1 LAKSDQSRHRRLS
14 YKTLIGFFLFFAAAT
29 LLMDQAQVTKKVDSL
44 IYDAWVRLG
53 QSAPSDDMV
62 IVGIDS
68 QSVASHGRWPWSRV
82 DQATIIDNISQ
93 AGADVIIT
101 DILYSEHDRLNP
113 AADDEFARALADSGR
128 VILPVITEGRG
139 SDPSLAERLPISAF
153 SSTARELG
161 HVFLPIDS
169 DGIVRRA
176 HLKGGFRNAHWSILP
191 LAGMEVLGEAP
202 DPLPGNTVQDIG
214 PSLQWRGDKEVLIPF
229 HGPKNSF
236 KVIPALDVLNGNFD
250 PAVFHSNVVFFGLTA
265 SGLADVVPTPILGI
279 DQPIPGVEVH
289 ANIYSALRN
298 GDMVE
303 QIGSWPA
310 YVLVFL
316 SIALLLAIYT
326 RMRPRWGL
334 FYTITLALMPVLLSY
349 LAYELG
355 RIWFA
360 PLLAVVPVLMAFPL
374 WSWHRLEFAGR
385 FLHSET
391 NKLAIYD
398 DDIGLTGQLP
408 VSNLFESAV
417 GHLGLKR
424 WFLQI
429 DDRLTE
435 GDSEGLEPERVTSDD
450 WSAKE
455 GFTTK
460 RFDGK
465 SQLVVGFDF
474 GQSQLNEQFS
484 RFVDNASRVQRMV
497 EVPVQGGT
505 IENLQNDAD
514 RLSKQNQRIL
524 QLKVLDDNIFN
535 GSPAGLIVWNAVG
548 EMMRVNEMASSM
560 FSTHNLA
567 NKSIRDFLL
576 LLDKDPDQIDRRQFE
591 ALMLNGE
598 SWQINAVNGSSE
610 LVVDFSVLGD
620 ELSDRLVVASVV
632 DLSEIRRA
640 ERLRGEL
647 IEYLS
652 HDLRSPLISS
662 LYLVNQVRENSDDES
677 IDSLKQVESNVNKTL
692 KMIDDLLGV
701 TRAEHLKAEQLQPV
715 FFENIIENTVDQ
727 LLPQARQKNISLK
740 LENVEDEIWI
750 SADASLLE
758 RAFINVVGNAIKYSG
773 ADSRVMIS
781 ATLEGGTEVVT
792 RVSDQG
798 IGIPSSRIGMLFER
812 FHRDPQAQKQ
822 YAGTGLG
829 LALVAKVVNQHGG
842 KVTASSVEGSGT
854 TIEIRLPVVEVE
866 SVSMSA

>member
-1 LAKSDQSRHRRLS
+1 
-14 YKTLIGFFLFFAAAT
+14 
-29 LLMDQAQVTKKVDSL
+29 MDQAQVTQKVDSL

-53 QSAPSDDMV
+53 QSQPSDDLV

-68 QSVASHGRWPWSRV
+68 QSVAAHGRWPWTRI
-82 DQATIIDNISQ
+82 DQAKIIDNISE
-93 AGADVIIT
+93 AGAKVIIT
-101 DILYSEHDRLNP
+101 DILYSEHDRQNP
-113 AADDEFARALADSGR
+113 DADTAFAEALKSSGR
-128 VILPVITEGRG
+128 VVLPVITEGRG
-139 SDPSLAERLPISAF
+139 SDPNLAERLPISAF

-176 HLKGGFRNAHWSILP
+176 HLKGGFKHPHWSILP
-191 LAGMEVLGEAP
+191 LAAMEVLGTAP
-202 DPLPGNTVQDIG
+202 DPLPGDVVNDIG
-214 PSLQWRGDKEVLIPF
+214 PTLQWRGDKEVLIPF
-229 HGPKNSF
+229 HGPKNTFS
-236 KVIPALDVLNGNFD
+236 VVPALDVLNNDFD
-250 PAVFHSNVVFFGLTA
+250 STVFNNNVVFFGLTA

-289 ANIYSALRN
+289 ANIYSALRS

-303 QIGSWPA
+303 RIGSWPA

-316 SIALLLAIYT
+316 SITLLLFIYA
-326 RMRPRWGL
+326 RLRPRWGL
-334 FYTITLALMPVLLSY
+334 FCTIAFALTPILISY
-349 LAYELG
+349 LVYEIG

-385 FLHSET
+385 FLRSET

-408 VSNLFESAV
+408 VSNLFQSAV
-417 GHLGLKR
+417 SHLGLKR
-424 WFLQI
+424 WFLQV
-429 DDRLTE
+429 DDHLAE
-435 GDSEGLEPERVTSDD
+435 GDVDGLELDRITSAD
-450 WSAKE
+450 WTLKD
-455 GFTTK
+455 GFRSK

-465 SQLVVGFDF
+465 TQLVVGFDF
-474 GQSQLNEQFS
+474 GQSTLNEQFG

-497 EVPVQGGT
+497 DVPVEGGT

-514 RLSKQNQRIL
+514 RLSKQNQRIM

-535 GSPAGLIVWNAVG
+535 GSPAGLLVWNAVG

-560 FSTHNLA
+560 FEAESLV
-567 NKSIRDFLL
+567 NKSLRDFLL
-576 LLDKDPDQIDRRQFE
+576 MLEKDPDQIDRRQFE
-591 ALMLNGE
+591 ALMLDGE
-598 SWQINAVNGSSE
+598 SWQINTVMGSRE
-610 LVVDFSVLGD
+610 LVADFSVLGA

-662 LYLVNQVRENSDDES
+662 LYLVNQAREESSDDS
-677 IDSLKQVESNVNKTL
+677 IAALGQVERNINKTL

-701 TRAEHLKAEQLQPV
+701 TRAEHLKADQLQPV
-715 FFENIIENTVDQ
+715 FFENIVENTVDQ

-773 ADSRVMIS
+773 PESQVSISSR
-781 ATLEGGTEVVT
+781 LEGGDEVVT

-798 IGIPSSRIGMLFER
+798 IGIPAARIGMLFER

-842 KVTASSVEGSGT
+842 KVTASSVEGTGT
-854 TIEIRLPVVEVE
+854 TIEIRLPVMEID
-866 SVSMSA
+866 SVSLTA